1 MIWRRRDILKA
12 GALGATALSL
22 GIARPARAAEPFRI
36 GALNP
41 VTGAGS
47 PYGSGMQRAIL
58 LAAEEVNAAG
68 GAGGRKLEVFPED
81 SQTSPDA
88 GVLAAKKLIEVNKVE
103 AILGTWSSGVTLAVG
118 PIIEAAGLIHMTNA
132 GAGPVTEMT
141 KRGLIFRFSAIS
153 EHIGEVHAQLAAKE
167 GFTRVATMAFNNAS
181 GRGVTGGA
189 KSAWEKMGRKLVAE
203 VVYEPNRP
211 SYRSEI
217 QRVLAADPEA
227 IIMGAFLP
235 DMTVI
240 VREVRQAGSD
250 VKFIAPA
257 FAATQKLID
266 DLGPEMTNGI
276 LTTDYVAALQSPA
289 YERFAQ
295 RFKEATGSA
304 VGENYYASCAYD
316 MVIVTALALEA
327 AGPGAS
333 RDKVV
338 ASIRQVANPPG
349 KPVAGFTEGRDL
361 LRAGEKINYEGASG
375 PLDFDEKGDVK
386 ALFKLSVMKSGKIE
400 FIRMLDL

>member
-1 MIWRRRDILKA
+1 
-12 GALGATALSL
+12 
-22 GIARPARAAEPFRI
+22 
-36 GALNP
+36 
-41 VTGAGS
+41 
-47 PYGSGMQRAIL
+47 MQKAIL
-58 LAAEEVNAAG
+58 LAAEEINAAG
-68 GAGGRKLEVFPED
+68 GAAGRKLEVYPED

-103 AILGTWSSGVTLAVG
+103 AILGTWSSGVTLAVA
-118 PIIEAAGLIHMTNA
+118 PIAEAAGVIHMTNA

-141 KRGLIFRFSAIS
+141 KKGLIFRFSAIS
-153 EHIGEVHAQLAAKE
+153 EHIGEVHAGLAAQQGYK
-167 GFTRVATMAFNNAS
+167 RLATMAFNNAS
-181 GRGVTGGA
+181 GRGVTSGA
-189 KSAWEKMGRKLVAE
+189 KSAWEKMGRKLVAD

-217 QRVLAADPEA
+217 QKVLSADPDV

-250 VKFIAPA
+250 VPFIAPA

-289 YERFAQ
+289 YAAFAK
-295 RFKEATGSA
+295 RFKETTGSE
-304 VGENYYASCAYD
+304 VGDNYYAACAYD
-316 MVIVTALALEA
+316 MVITTALALEA
-327 AGPGAS
+327 AGADADREKIARS
-333 RDKVV
+333 V
-338 ASIRQVANPPG
+338 RQIANPPG
-349 KPVAGFTEGRDL
+349 KAVASFAEARDA
-361 LRAGEKINYEGASG
+361 LRKGEKINYEGASG
-375 PLDFDEKGDVK
+375 PLDFNDKGDVK
-386 ALFKLSVMKSGKIE
+386 ALFKLSVMKNGKIE